1 MASRSTK
8 PQNNPRPRPGGSG
21 AWTRRIVVAVIVLAV
36 VAWFAAGFY
45 FVQPDERAVVRRFG
59 RIIEPKGLPGLHWN
73 WPWPVGRV
81 DKPKTTEVRRVTV
94 GLDPATRSAIAAG
107 DLAARTDSLL
117 TDIFTG
123 DVNIV
128 KATMIA
134 QYQVDEPAR
143 YLTQTAEPDRL
154 VELAVQSIM
163 VDTIGGYAVEDAL
176 TEAKARIQNTTW
188 ERAQETL
195 RRYGC
200 GITLLSVDL
209 ESIEPP
215 AAIADAFRDVASA
228 KKDREKAIDEAQST
242 ANSIVAKARGLAGET
257 ISGAEGYRDRRVNK
271 ARGDTERFSS
281 IYTEYR
287 KAPLVTQ
294 TRLLL
299 DTLATVFNDAETYVF
314 EPNKSGPPMRMT
326 IYDNPPEKE

>member
-1 MASRSTK
+1 MASPNHKSTK
-8 PQNNPRPRPGGSG
+8 SPKAEPAGGG
-21 AWTRRIVVAVIVLAV
+21 WLRRVIVAVVVLAV
-36 VAWFAAGFY
+36 IGYFAAGFY

-59 RIIEPKGLPGLHWN
+59 RIIEPKQSPGLHWN
-73 WPWPVGRV
+73 WPWPVGWV

-94 GLDPATRSAIAAG
+94 GLDPETRSAIAAG
-107 DLAARTDSLL
+107 DLTARTDSLL
-117 TDIFTG
+117 TDVFTG

-134 QYQVDEPAR
+134 QYSIDEPAS
-143 YLTQTAEPDRL
+143 YLTETAEPDRL
-154 VELAVQSIM
+154 VELAVQAIM
-163 VDTIGGYAVEDAL
+163 AETIGGYPVEEAL
-176 TEAKARIQNTTW
+176 TEAKAQIQNATW

-228 KKDREKAIDEAQST
+228 KKDREKSIDEAQST
-242 ANSIVAKARGLAGET
+242 ANSIIARARGMADEI

-271 ARGDTERFSS
+271 ARGETERFSS
-281 IYTEYR
+281 IYAEYR

-299 DTLATVFNDAETYVF
+299 DSLAGVFDAAETYVF
-314 EPNKSGPPMRMT
+314 DPNQDGPPLRMT
-326 IYDNPPEKE
+326 IYDNPPARPD